1 MRISDWSSDVCSS
14 DLCLG
19 HPMRA
24 GGAEQ
29 GIELRAPI
37 IALGGP
43 RIASCPRA
51 HERDV
56 SKRLQRP
63 FGIELGPMVENCS
76 EQGDI
81 LLAARLGAQDFL
93 EMILHLIVECQ
104 DLDRKNVAR
113 QPLHLLR
120 HFIRVDNFAMPERCE
135 TAAGG
140 TPAT

>member
-1 MRISDWSSDVCSS
+1 MRNSGSPPHVEPIFEQV
-14 DLCLG
+14 LEARPAAAGRHPCLV

-63 FGIELGPMVENCS
+63 FGLELGPMVERS
-76 EQGDI
+76 E
-81 LLAARLGAQDFL
+81 
-93 EMILHLIVECQ
+93 
-104 DLDRKNVAR
+104 
-113 QPLHLLR
+113 
-120 HFIRVDNFAMPERCE
+120 ERSVGKE
-135 TAAGG
+135 WVSKGRFRWA
-140 TPAT
+140 P

>member
-1 MRISDWSSDVCSS
+1 
-14 DLCLG
+14 
-19 HPMRA
+19 MRA

-51 HERDV
+51 HERAV

-81 LLAARLGAQDFL
+81 LLAARLGAQEFL
-93 EMILHLIVECQ
+93 EMILHIIVDCQ
-104 DLDRKNVAR
+104 ELERKKGAR
-113 QPLHLLR
+113 TPLHYVW
-120 HFIRVDNFAMPERCE
+120 HFSGVGRLD
-135 TAAGG
+135 
-140 TPAT
+140 